1 MNPNRRVFYFQG
13 KKPPFYAIPLAI
25 ITLALV
31 IGALAVFGLVIGIAV
46 AVLIIFFSI
55 ARLFSSIGKKE
66 KVRETRDGGKT
77 IILEEG
83 DFEVIEKEK
92 DPQSTD

>member
-1 MNPNRRVFYFQG
+1 MDPNRRVFYFQG

-25 ITLALV
+25 ITVALV
-31 IGALAVFGLVIGIAV
+31 VAVLAVFGLVIGIAV
-46 AVLIIFFSI
+46 AGLIIAFSI
-55 ARLFSSIGKKE
+55 SRLFSSFGKSKTYR
-66 KVRETRDGGKT
+66 KRETRDGGKT

-92 DPQSTD
+92 LP

>member
-25 ITLALV
+25 VTVVLV
-31 IGALAVFGLVIGIAV
+31 VAVLAVFGLVIGIAL
-46 AVLIIFFSI
+46 AGLIIAFSV
-55 ARLFSSIGKKE
+55 ARLFSSFTGKKT
-66 KVRETRDGGKT
+66 KPQRETRDGGKT

-83 DFEVIEKEK
+83 DFEVIEK
-92 DPQSTD
+92 DNQP

>member
-25 ITLALV
+25 LTAVLV
-31 IGALAVFGLVIGIAV
+31 IAVLAVFGLVIGIAL
-46 AVLIIFFSI
+46 AGLIIAFSL
-55 ARLFSSIGKKE
+55 ARLFSSFGSKK
-66 KVRETRDGGKT
+66 TRPQRKTTDGGKT

-83 DFEVIEKEK
+83 DFEVIEK
-92 DPQSTD
+92 DNQP